1 MAVFRIE
8 KNKNYTSMAN
18 YHFYDKSLSW
28 KAKGI
33 LSNMLS
39 LPDDWDYSLAG
50 LATLSNDGMSA
61 TRSAIKE
68 LEEHGYLIRKPIRR
82 DGKIADWEYL
92 IFEKPQV
99 ENQVVENQQVENQ
112 QVEKPQVEKRTQL
125 NTNKPKTKKSNTN
138 KPKTKEK
145 GEKRKPFSPPTLAEV
160 QEYCRERKN
169 NVDPQKFYDY
179 FTAADWYDSKGKKV
193 ASWKQKIITWESY
206 SNDKDGDKGKPGG
219 SFDTDDF
226 FNAALNRSFDGK
238 VSPRTALERE
248 AAARME
254 AKAEETPKD
263 SAELAQRAKDL
274 IQKLQGGGNGRS

>member
-18 YHFYDKSLSW
+18 YHFYDKTLSW

-50 LATLSNDGMSA
+50 LSTLSNDGMSA

-68 LEEHGYLIRKPIRR
+68 LEERGYLIRKPIRR

-92 IFEKPQV
+92 IFEKPQA

-112 QVEKPQVEKRTQL
+112 QVENRTQL
-125 NTNKPKTKKSNTN
+125 NTNKSSTKESSTN
-138 KPKTKEK
+138 KSSTKDT
-145 GEKRKPFSPPTLAEV
+145 GAKRKRFTPPTLEEV
-160 QEYCRERKN
+160 RAYCLERKN

-179 FTAADWYDSKGKKV
+179 FTASDWYDSKGKKV
-193 ASWKQKIITWESY
+193 VSWKQKIITWEAY
-206 SNDKDGDKGKPGG
+206 SNNKKTVGANGVPISNAPSDLDGL
-219 SFDTDDF
+219 F
-226 FNAALNRSFDGK
+226 
-238 VSPRTALERE
+238 
-248 AAARME
+248 
-254 AKAEETPKD
+254 
-263 SAELAQRAKDL
+263 
-274 IQKLQGGGNGRS
+274 